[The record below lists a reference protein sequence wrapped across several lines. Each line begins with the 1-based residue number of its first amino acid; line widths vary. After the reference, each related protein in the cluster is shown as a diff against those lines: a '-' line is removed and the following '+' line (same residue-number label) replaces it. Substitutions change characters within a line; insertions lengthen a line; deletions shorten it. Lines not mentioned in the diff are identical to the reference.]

1 MNFEVLLPTCTELLL
16 LLLLLLLRLLLLLFI
31 LLLLLPK
38 AQHWSKS
45 VLTFDCCRPHSV
57 TFGYY

>member
-16 LLLLLLLRLLLLLFI
+16 LLLRLLLLLL

>member
-16 LLLLLLLRLLLLLFI
+16 LLLLLLLRLLLL